1 MRPLCC
7 IVGACLY
14 FGALAKSVYVPNG
27 SDDWKELKPEAEPLP
42 GSYKSVP
49 FKFGIVVNPHVRKG
63 DGIYKEP
70 DYSSIQ
76 REITTTFM
84 TSHVT
89 AAPKATKTTNV
100 IHQIPD
106 GQIQR
111 KGSTKTASESKP
123 TLGEQDKDEEEEEEE
138 EPEEEEEEEEEE
150 EIEDPEDDL
159 EDEEDEED
167 VEEEDSEEEEIKDDE
182 SEEEEIEDEESEEEE
197 IEEDDLEEEIED
209 EEIEDT
215 EDEPKKKKDSSQK
228 TASQDKHNDGLYK
241 SRNIEY
247 PASDLSGSHGESP
260 SLLRRS
266 EANLHKRKHG
276 EDDISDNISSSSND
290 AGEDFVKLDIQSSE
304 ATESESAN
312 EAQEQIAYDDDESD
326 DEVVY
331 NSKDTTSDTLF
342 YQESV
347 SSEESEDE
355 DLDDFVSPVY
365 AVACATNTTLQM
377 QLEDGILRDSNNR
390 IGSIVGG
397 RQFQFDGPSPQY
409 GAIFAAGWSI
419 TEKGQLALGNS
430 TKFYQ
435 CASGEFYNLYD
446 EPIAFQCNP
455 VTLDV
460 VELIDC

>member
-1 MRPLCC
+1 M
-7 IVGACLY
+7 
-14 FGALAKSVYVPNG
+14 PNG
-27 SDDWKELKPEAEPLP
+27 SDDWKELRPEAEPLP

-111 KGSTKTASESKP
+111 IGSSKTTSASKP
-123 TLGEQDKDEEEEEEE
+123 TLGEQDNVEDEEEEEEE
-138 EPEEEEEEEEEE
+138 EDEVE
-150 EIEDPEDDL
+150 EIEDL
-159 EDEEDEED
+159 EDEEDEEEEEEEEVEED
-167 VEEEDSEEEEIKDDE
+167 DEDDEDDEDEEEVEEEDLEEEETE
-182 SEEEEIEDEESEEEE
+182 NEESEEEE
-197 IEEDDLEEEIED
+197 IEEEDLEEEIED
-209 EEIEDT
+209 EELEDT
-215 EDEPKKKKDSSQK
+215 EDEPKNKKNSSHK
-228 TASQDKHNDGLYK
+228 AASQDKHSDSSYE

-247 PASDLSGSHGESP
+247 AASDLSSSHGGSP

-266 EANLHKRKHG
+266 EPNLHTREYS
-276 EDDISDNISSSSND
+276 EDDMNDNIASSSDD
-290 AGEDFVKLDIQSSE
+290 AEEDFVKLDNQFSE
-304 ATESESAN
+304 ATESESEN
-312 EAQEQIAYDDDESD
+312 RAQKQMAYDDDESD
-326 DEVVY
+326 DENVY
-331 NSKDTTSDTLF
+331 KPKDTTFDALF
-342 YQESV
+342 YQESI
-347 SSEESEDE
+347 SSDGSEDE
-355 DLDDFVSPVY
+355 DLGDFISPVY

-377 QLEDGILRDSNNR
+377 QLEDGILRDSTNR

-409 GAIFAAGWSI
+409 GAIYAAGWSI